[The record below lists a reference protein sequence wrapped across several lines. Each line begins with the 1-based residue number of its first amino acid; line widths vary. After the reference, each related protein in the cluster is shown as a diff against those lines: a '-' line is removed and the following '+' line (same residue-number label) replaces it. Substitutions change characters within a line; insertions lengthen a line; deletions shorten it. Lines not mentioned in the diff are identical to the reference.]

1 MYYEDTI
8 VRGDYSLLDISPDL
22 LQAYGKEEIS
32 LRPTHRYN
40 VGDQISNWQEI
51 LEIAKQYEVPN
62 LHE

>member
-1 MYYEDTI
+1 M
-8 VRGDYSLLDISPDL
+8 
-22 LQAYGKEEIS
+22 EIS